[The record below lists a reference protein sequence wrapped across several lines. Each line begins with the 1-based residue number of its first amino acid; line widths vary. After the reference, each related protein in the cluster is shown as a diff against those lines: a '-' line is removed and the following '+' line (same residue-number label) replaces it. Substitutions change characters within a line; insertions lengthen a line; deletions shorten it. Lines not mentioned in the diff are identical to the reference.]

1 MSVVKIEQ
9 DLKLLE
15 EKLEAINT
23 TITDP
28 IERNEYKKEI
38 EKKIKKLNRTKNS
51 LEQLDK
57 EQQELES
64 LRLEFISNSDELDK
78 SIKPEVNDRDK
89 IEVAVVSEESTST
102 ISSPSVRVDSRSN
115 SNSQSKLPSVK
126 ILLLIISGILL
137 TTTVSIALI
146 FNYSKVLKVEEA
158 KMQETAR
165 DKVFET
171 EVNSAPTR
179 TEKPIRPKSIQTKN
193 KIQKNPERAENTPV
207 NTSPKYFIEK
217 HYFDLNNRNYYST
230 WNYLT
235 AQFQNKSKSFDDYK
249 DWWNSVSYTEI
260 EDIEILEQTNS
271 KAVLDV
277 RLNYVMKTGEVYRD
291 PKSIIYLVWN
301 KYANDWMFEDKQY
314 KYFNNYQFPLSSCGD
329 LDPGGANTWYPVFI
343 ENTEHNY
350 IQVRDRF
357 CHDAIRKYREDR
369 QITSIQA
376 ASFIN
381 KAKAEEF
388 ALILKNNLGT
398 GEVGSPKVR
407 NFDDN

>member
-9 DLKLLE
+9 DIKLLE
-15 EKLEAINT
+15 KKLEEINT
-23 TITDP
+23 AITDP
-28 IERNEYKKEI
+28 IERNESKKEI
-38 EKKIKKLNRTKNS
+38 ERKIKKLSRTKNS

-64 LRLEFISNSDELDK
+64 LKLEFISNNDELNK
-78 SIKPEVNDRDK
+78 SIKPEISDRDK
-89 IEVAVVSEESTST
+89 IEVTVVGEESAST

-115 SNSQSKLPSVK
+115 SNSKSKLPFVK
-126 ILLLIISGILL
+126 ILLFIVLGILL
-137 TTTVSIALI
+137 ITTVGIALI
-146 FNYSKVLKVEEA
+146 FNYSKALKVEEA
-158 KMQETAR
+158 EMQETVR
-165 DKVFET
+165 RKVFEP
-171 EVNSAPTR
+171 EPKSVQDR
-179 TEKPIRPKSIQTKN
+179 TEKHTRQKSIQTQN
-193 KIQKNPERAENTPV
+193 KIQKNPERAANTPI
-207 NTSPKYFIEK
+207 NTSPKYFIEE
-217 HYFDLNNRNYYST
+217 HYSDINNRNYYST

-235 AQFQNKSKSFDDYK
+235 AQFQNKSKSFDNYR

-260 EDIEILEQTNS
+260 EDIKILEQTNS
-271 KAVLDV
+271 TAVLDV
-277 RLNYVMKTGEVYRD
+277 RLSYVMKTGKVYQD

-301 KYANDWMFEDKQY
+301 KYANDWMIEDKQY

-329 LDPGGANTWYPVFI
+329 LDPGGTNTWYPVFI

-376 ASFIN
+376 ASFTS